1 MASLLGYLTLL
12 TLLFS
17 ASSSLLAQDGDE
29 GAPWSASAGIRY
41 LNRYMAYGI
50 DLGNEQ
56 PATGFSF
63 GLDHQS
69 GLTSAVGGIH
79 TLGDPA
85 ELQNWNVSI
94 GYAWD
99 VTEWVTLSA
108 EYSHYSYVNDSA
120 NVLAA
125 LTNTIGV
132 GLDLS
137 VGPASLGVSYDSYL
151 GTNSASYFS
160 LDASTFLSV
169 GRFAVLPLVQA
180 TFMSQ
185 TIEDRLLKTSGS
197 SAGSGR
203 GGGMTTTSTMTEVS
217 TITGLSSIS
226 FHVVFLYRIT
236 EGLSLSFHPYYLYSA
251 KEELSTSSSNFIW
264 TAGLRYWID
273 F

>member
-1 MASLLGYLTLL
+1 MASPFGRFALFV
-12 TLLFS
+12 LLFAVPS
-17 ASSSLLAQDGDE
+17 VVFAQTDDE
-29 GAPWSASAGIRY
+29 EPPWSASVGVRY
-41 LNRYMAYGI
+41 LSRYTAYGI

-56 PATGFSF
+56 PAAGFSI
-63 GLDHQS
+63 GIDHQS
-69 GLTSAVGGIH
+69 GLSASIGGIH
-79 TLGDPA
+79 TLEDPA
-85 ELQNWNVSI
+85 ELQNWNVSA
-94 GYAWD
+94 GYSLE
-99 VTEWVTLSA
+99 VTEWMTISA
-108 EYSHYSYVNDSA
+108 EYSHYSYVNDST

-160 LDASTFLSV
+160 LDASMFFSV

-203 GGGMTTTSTMTEVS
+203 SGGTGTTSTVTEVS
-217 TITGLSSIS
+217 PITGLSSLS
-226 FHVVFLYRIT
+226 VHVVLLYRLM
-236 EGLSLSFHPYYLYSA
+236 EGLSASFHPYYLYSPKA
-251 KEELSTSSSNFIW
+251 ELSTSSSNFIW
-264 TAGLRYWID
+264 SAGLRYSLD